1 MHASSTYPG
10 DWRRVVV
17 GSGSIGLETTRPE
30 EEARTTRAVIA
41 IAAGAGIA
49 SLSMN
54 FWVPFLPLYMQELG
68 ATSDADALFWVA
80 IAATSQGI
88 VRLASGPVWGVLSDR
103 YGRKLMF
110 LRALVFASVTT
121 AIAAFATEPWHI
133 VLAFVFQ
140 GIFSGFVPAATA
152 LTSVSVPDSRMN
164 SSLSTVT
171 GAVYIGNTIGPA
183 IGAGFALLTG
193 YRGAI
198 LAGAALPALAAIL
211 AAVTVPRDRVA
222 SARADADG
230 IPAPA
235 VSMRALL
242 TTQFVLVLLVF
253 FVSISLNQVLR
264 LATPVALERIA
275 GGEAGA
281 KGASGV
287 AFTLAGLASVAG
299 VVLAQRVVKSGRLTR
314 MLVVACVVAGGA
326 HLVLLFAGTAATFI
340 GAFAV
345 ISLLQAAMLPA
356 TNTLIAANAPRERR
370 GTAFGIASGVQ
381 AVGFMAGPM
390 AAAGF
395 AAVSLNLGFVVLA
408 GIFLALAVLIFGAIR
423 EPRM

>member
-1 MHASSTYPG
+1 MA
-10 DWRRVVV
+10 VV

-80 IAATSQGI
+80 VAATSQGI
-88 VRLASGPVWGVLSDR
+88 VRLASGPVWGILSDR

-133 VLAFVFQ
+133 VVAFVFQ

-152 LTSVSVPDSRMN
+152 LTSVSVPDARMN

-198 LAGAALPALAAIL
+198 LAGAALPALAAVL
-211 AAVTVPRDRVA
+211 AAITVPRDRVA
-222 SARADADG
+222 GARAEADG
-230 IPAPA
+230 TPAPRI
-235 VSMRALL
+235 SMRALL

-275 GGEAGA
+275 GEAGA

-314 MLVVACVVAGGA
+314 MLVVACIVAGGA
-326 HLVLLFAGTAATFI
+326 HLVLPFAGTAATFI

-356 TNTLIAANAPRERR
+356 TNTLIAANAPRDRR

-395 AAVSLNLGFVVLA
+395 AAVSLDLGFVVLA

>member
-1 MHASSTYPG
+1 M
-10 DWRRVVV
+10 
-17 GSGSIGLETTRPE
+17 
-30 EEARTTRAVIA
+30 
-41 IAAGAGIA
+41 
-49 SLSMN
+49 
-54 FWVPFLPLYMQELG
+54 
-68 ATSDADALFWVA
+68 
-80 IAATSQGI
+80 
-88 VRLASGPVWGVLSDR
+88 
-103 YGRKLMF
+103 
-110 LRALVFASVTT
+110 
-121 AIAAFATEPWHI
+121 
-133 VLAFVFQ
+133 FQ

-222 SARADADG
+222 SVRAEADG
-230 IPAPA
+230 TPAPRI
-235 VSMRALL
+235 STRALL

-253 FVSISLNQVLR
+253 FISISLNQVLR

-299 VVLAQRVVKSGRLTR
+299 VVLAQRVVKSGQLTR
-314 MLVVACVVAGGA
+314 MLVVACIVAGGA
-326 HLVLLFAGTAATFI
+326 HLVLPFAGTAAMFI

-395 AAVSLNLGFVVLA
+395 AAVSLDLVFVVLA

-423 EPRM
+423 EPRL